1 MYLTRLCKPRA
12 VTRCLATSRAHV
24 GSFDFQPDATSRTR
38 LSVHNYLF
46 QEVTMFVLPTPK
58 EKAAVAA
65 AAPGAQESALF
76 GKPIVPP
83 LHRITMGFG
92 SFFSTNFLLT
102 PFILQSFPFGCIALN
117 PVTD

>member
-83 LHRITMGFG
+83 LHRITTGFG
-92 SFFSTNFLLT
+92 SFLPTNFLLT
-102 PFILQSFPFGCIALN
+102 PLQLTKLPLWLHSAQPS
-117 PVTD
+117 D